1 MAPSSVW
8 KSVRLCVNLAVCAR
22 QPVAR
27 LPAHPGMPAKRET
40 IVLIDSREQP
50 RQKLE
55 QELRGAGYEV
65 FATESCAEGVE
76 AAQKTEPELVIIDAG
91 EAGSCWSDT
100 VAQLKGAATTRF
112 VRILVLSSLGPAE
125 RARAL
130 DLGADDVISRP
141 WENQEF
147 LARVRNQ
154 LRTRRATQAML
165 DQVRIAEEG
174 QQIARTAFDALAVTE
189 KMTKDAFSLD
199 RRLRVGLAGVL
210 GGALLMAALFYIFTR
225 RVEKES
231 RRAYSII
238 SQLENSLAGQQKL
251 VANATRLREEN
262 KGKPSGIED
271 EVQQLRDQS
280 DTLKT
285 QITGAGGDSANVAE
299 LRRELDE
306 TTGRLNRIEGESK
319 IAQGIIHSYSR
330 SVCLLHVSMAFRDK
344 QSGSRV
350 HYAGLNQQGEPIV
363 DSEGKPVLSL
373 EGRGPEV
380 RLDYFGSAFLVASD
394 GRMLTNRHVVE
405 PWWKNDDMAGVA
417 EEGME
422 AVLADI
428 ECYCPDAPRPLRTAV
443 DKISDEADL
452 ATVRVTLDD
461 PKRLP
466 LSLDPQAKGAVSGSP
481 VVLMG
486 YPTGLDAI
494 LARTDDDT
502 VHKIVETS
510 GGSPTTIMTA
520 LASRKLI
527 RPITTQGHL
536 GDILPDKLVYDAQ
549 TTSGGSG
556 GPLFNED
563 GKVIGVNY
571 AILKG
576 FGGSNFGIPI
586 RFAEPLLQ
594 K

>member
-1 MAPSSVW
+1 
-8 KSVRLCVNLAVCAR
+8 
-22 QPVAR
+22 
-27 LPAHPGMPAKRET
+27 MPAKRES
-40 IVLIDSREQP
+40 IILIDAHEQP
-50 RQKLE
+50 RLQLD
-55 QELRGAGYEV
+55 QELRAAGYEV
-65 FATESCAEGVE
+65 YSTESCAEGVE
-76 AAQKTEPELVIIDAG
+76 VAQKTETDLVILDAG

-100 VAQLKGAATTRF
+100 VAQLKGAAATRYAR
-112 VRILVLSSLGPAE
+112 VLVLSSLGPAE

-154 LRTRRATQAML
+154 LRTRRSTHAML

-199 RRLRVGLAGVL
+199 RRLRIGLAGVL
-210 GGALLMAALFYIFTR
+210 GGALLMAGIFYFFTR
-225 RVEKES
+225 RMEKES
-231 RRAYSII
+231 RRTYRVI
-238 SQLENSLAGQQKL
+238 SQLEDTITGQQKL
-251 VANATRLREEN
+251 LAKATQLRQEN
-262 KGKPSGIED
+262 QSKPAGIED
-271 EVQQLRDQS
+271 EMQQLREQS
-280 DTLKT
+280 DTIKT
-285 QITGAGGDSANVAE
+285 QIGSTSDAGNVSE
-299 LRRELDE
+299 LRRQLDE
-306 TTGRLNRIEGESK
+306 TNGRLNRIEGESK
-319 IAQGIIHSYSR
+319 MAQGIIRSYSR

-344 QSGSRV
+344 ESGSHVR
-350 HYAGLNQQGEPIV
+350 YAGLNQKGEPIE
-363 DSEGKPVLSL
+363 DSDGKPVLSL
-373 EGRGPEV
+373 DGRGPEV
-380 RLDYFGSAFLVASD
+380 RLDYFGSAFLVSSD

-405 PWWKNDDMAGVA
+405 PWWKNDDLAGLSEDATEAILA
-417 EEGME
+417 E
-422 AVLADI
+422 I
-428 ECYCPDAPRPLRTAV
+428 ECYCPDSPRPLRTSV
-443 DKISDEADL
+443 DKISQDADL
-452 ATVRVTLDD
+452 ASVRVTLDD
-461 PKRLP
+461 SKRVP
-466 LSLDPQAKGAVSGSP
+466 LTLDTRPTAAVSGTP

-502 VHKIVETS
+502 VHKIVATS
-510 GGSPTTIMTA
+510 GDSPTSIMTA

-536 GDILPDKLVYDAQ
+536 GDILADKLVYDAQ

-571 AILKG
+571 AVLKG

-586 RFAEPLLQ
+586 RLAEPLL
-594 K
+594 KR

>member
-1 MAPSSVW
+1 
-8 KSVRLCVNLAVCAR
+8 
-22 QPVAR
+22 
-27 LPAHPGMPAKRET
+27 MPAKRES
-40 IVLIDSREQP
+40 IILIDAHEQP
-50 RQKLE
+50 RLQLD
-55 QELRGAGYEV
+55 QELRAAGYEV
-65 FATESCAEGVE
+65 YSTESCAEGVE
-76 AAQKTEPELVIIDAG
+76 VAQKTETDLVILDAG

-100 VAQLKGAATTRF
+100 VAQLKGAAATRYAR
-112 VRILVLSSLGPAE
+112 VLVLSSLGPAE

-154 LRTRRATQAML
+154 LRTRRSTHAML

-199 RRLRVGLAGVL
+199 RRLRIGLAGVL
-210 GGALLMAALFYIFTR
+210 GGALLMAGIFYFFTR
-225 RVEKES
+225 RMEKES
-231 RRAYSII
+231 RRTYRVI
-238 SQLENSLAGQQKL
+238 SQLEDTITGQQKL
-251 VANATRLREEN
+251 LAKATQLRQEN
-262 KGKPSGIED
+262 QSKPAGIED
-271 EVQQLRDQS
+271 EMQQLREQS
-280 DTLKT
+280 DTIKT
-285 QITGAGGDSANVAE
+285 QIGSTSDAGNVSE
-299 LRRELDE
+299 LRRQLDE
-306 TTGRLNRIEGESK
+306 TNGRLNRIEGESK
-319 IAQGIIHSYSR
+319 MAQGIIRSYSR

-344 QSGSRV
+344 ESGSHVR
-350 HYAGLNQQGEPIV
+350 YAGLNQKGEPIE
-363 DSEGKPVLSL
+363 DSDGKPVLSL
-373 EGRGPEV
+373 DGRGPEV
-380 RLDYFGSAFLVASD
+380 RLDYFGSAFLVSSD

-405 PWWKNDDMAGVA
+405 PWWKNDDLAGLSEDA
-417 EEGME
+417 TE
-422 AVLADI
+422 AILADI
-428 ECYCPDAPRPLRTAV
+428 ECYCPDSPRPLRTSV
-443 DKISDEADL
+443 DKISQDADL
-452 ATVRVTLDD
+452 ASVRVTLDD
-461 PKRLP
+461 SKRVP
-466 LSLDPQAKGAVSGSP
+466 LTLDTRPTAAVSGTP

-502 VHKIVETS
+502 VHKIVATS
-510 GGSPTTIMTA
+510 GDSPTSIMTA

-536 GDILPDKLVYDAQ
+536 GDILADKLVYDAQ

-571 AILKG
+571 AVLKG

-586 RFAEPLLQ
+586 RLAEPLL
-594 K
+594 KR

>member
-1 MAPSSVW
+1 MA
-8 KSVRLCVNLAVCAR
+8 
-22 QPVAR
+22 
-27 LPAHPGMPAKRET
+27 AKLEK
-40 IVLIDSREQP
+40 IILIDSHEQP
-50 RQKLE
+50 RQALE
-55 QELRGAGYEV
+55 RELAGAGYDV
-65 FATESCAEGVE
+65 YATESCAEGVE
-76 AAQKTEPELVIIDAG
+76 AAQKTEPEIVIIDAG

-100 VAQLKGAATTRF
+100 VAQLRGNASTRN
-112 VRILVLSSLGPAE
+112 VRILVISSLGPAE

-141 WENQEF
+141 WDNQEF
-147 LARVRNQ
+147 LARIRNQ
-154 LRTRRATQAML
+154 LRTRRAAQSML
-165 DQVRIAEEG
+165 DQMRIAEEG

-199 RRLRVGLAGVL
+199 RRLRIGLAGVL
-210 GGALLMAALFYIFTR
+210 GGALLMAGIFYFFTR

-231 RRAYSII
+231 GRASRII
-238 SQLENSLAGQQKL
+238 SQLEDTLASQQKL
-251 VANATRLREEN
+251 VANAARLREEN
-262 KGKPSGIED
+262 HAKPSGIED
-271 EVQQLRDQS
+271 EMQQLRDQT
-280 DTLKT
+280 DTLKA
-285 QITGAGGDSANVAE
+285 QLSSSAGDSGNVAE

-319 IAQGIIHSYSR
+319 AAQSIIHSYSR
-330 SVCLLHVSMAFRDK
+330 SVCLLHVSVAFRDK
-344 QSGSRV
+344 GSGSRV
-350 HYAGLNQQGEPIV
+350 HYAGINPKGQPIE
-363 DSEGKPVLSL
+363 DSDGKPVLSL

-380 RLDYFGSAFLVASD
+380 RLDYFGSAFLVSPS
-394 GRMLTNRHVVE
+394 GQMLTNRHVVE
-405 PWWKNDDMAGVA
+405 PWWKNDDMVSVSQ
-417 EEGME
+417 EGME

-428 ECYCPDAPRPLRTAV
+428 ECYCPDSPRPLRASV

-452 ATVRVTLDD
+452 ATVLVTLDD
-461 PKRLP
+461 IKRVP
-466 LSLDPQAKGAVSGSP
+466 LSLDSRAAGAVSGTS

-502 VHKIVETS
+502 VKKIVDSS
-510 GGSPTTIMTA
+510 GGSPASVMAA

-527 RPITTQGHL
+527 RPVTTQGHL
-536 GDILPDKLVYDAQ
+536 GDILTDKLVYDAQ

-586 RFAEPLLQ
+586 RFADPLLQ

>member
-1 MAPSSVW
+1 MTT
-8 KSVRLCVNLAVCAR
+8 
-22 QPVAR
+22 
-27 LPAHPGMPAKRET
+27 KRES
-40 IVLIDSREQP
+40 IILIDAHDQP
-50 RQKLE
+50 RQ
-55 QELRGAGYEV
+55 ELDQGLRAAGYEV
-65 FATESCAEGVE
+65 FSTPSCAEGVE
-76 AAQKTEPELVIIDAG
+76 VAQKTEPELIILDAG

-100 VAQLKGAATTRF
+100 VTQLKGAAATRYAR
-112 VRILVLSSLGPAE
+112 VLVLSSLGPAE

-199 RRLRVGLAGVL
+199 RRLRIGLAGVL
-210 GGALLMAALFYIFTR
+210 GGALLMAGIFYFFTR

-231 RRAYSII
+231 RRAYRII
-238 SQLENSLAGQQKL
+238 SQLEDTLTGQEKLLAKTNQ
-251 VANATRLREEN
+251 TRQEN
-262 KGKPSGIED
+262 QSKPSGIED
-271 EVQQLRDQS
+271 EMQQLRDQS

-285 QITGAGGDSANVAE
+285 QIGSTSDAGNIAE
-299 LRRELDE
+299 LRRQLDE

-319 IAQGIIHSYSR
+319 IAQGIIRSYAR
-330 SVCLLHVSMAFRDK
+330 SVCLLHVSVAFRDK
-344 QSGSRV
+344 DSGSRV
-350 HYAGLNQQGEPIV
+350 HYAGLNQKGEPIE

-380 RLDYFGSAFLVASD
+380 RLDFFGSAFLVSPD

-405 PWWKNDDMAGVA
+405 PWWKNDDLSGVS

-428 ECYCPDAPRPLRTAV
+428 ECYCPDASRPLHTSV
-443 DKISDEADL
+443 DKISDDADL
-452 ATVRVTLDD
+452 AAVRVTLDD
-461 PKRLP
+461 SKRAP
-466 LSLDPQAKGAVSGSP
+466 LTLDPSSKGAVSGTP

-494 LARTDDDT
+494 LARTDEDT
-502 VHKIVETS
+502 VHKIVDTA
-510 GGSPTTIMTA
+510 GDSPTSIMTA

-586 RFAEPLLQ
+586 HFAEPLL
-594 K
+594 KH

>member
-1 MAPSSVW
+1 MS
-8 KSVRLCVNLAVCAR
+8 
-22 QPVAR
+22 
-27 LPAHPGMPAKRET
+27 AKRES
-40 IVLIDSREQP
+40 IILIDSHEQP

-55 QELRGAGYEV
+55 LELRAAGYEV
-65 FATESCAEGVE
+65 YATESCAEGVE
-76 AAQKTEPELVIIDAG
+76 VAQRTEPELVILDAG

-100 VAQLKGAATTRF
+100 VAQLKGAAATRYS
-112 VRILVLSSLGPAE
+112 RILVLSSLGPAE

-154 LRTRRATQAML
+154 LRTRRVTQSML
-165 DQVRIAEEG
+165 DQARIAEEG

-199 RRLRVGLAGVL
+199 RRLRIGLAGVL
-210 GGALLMAALFYIFTR
+210 GGALLMAGIFYFFTR

-231 RRAYSII
+231 RRAYRII
-238 SQLENSLAGQQKL
+238 SQLEDTLSGQQKL
-251 VANATRLREEN
+251 LESATRLRQEN
-262 KGKPSGIED
+262 RAKPTGIED
-271 EVQQLRDQS
+271 EMQQLRDQS
-280 DTLKT
+280 ETLKT
-285 QITGAGGDSANVAE
+285 QLGSSGGDPGNVAE
-299 LRRELDE
+299 LRRQLDE
-306 TTGRLNRIEGESK
+306 TNGRLNRIEGESK
-319 IAQGIIHSYSR
+319 IAQGIIRSYSR

-344 QSGSRV
+344 ESGSRV
-350 HYAGLNQQGEPIV
+350 HYAGLNQKGEPIE
-363 DSEGKPVLSL
+363 DSDGKPVLSL
-373 EGRGPEV
+373 EGRGPEI
-380 RLDYFGSAFLVASD
+380 RLDYFGSAFLISPD
-394 GRMLTNRHVVE
+394 GHMLTNRHVVE
-405 PWWKNDDMAGVA
+405 PWWKNDDLAGVS

-428 ECYCPDAPRPLRTAV
+428 ECYCPDAPHSLHTSV
-443 DKISDEADL
+443 DQISEAADL
-452 ATVRVTLDD
+452 ATVRVTLDES
-461 PKRLP
+461 KRVP
-466 LSLDPQAKGAVSGSP
+466 LTLDSRPNAAVSGTP

-502 VHKIVETS
+502 VHKIVAST
-510 GGSPTTIMTA
+510 GGSPTSIMAA

-536 GDILPDKLVYDAQ
+536 GDILSDKLVYDAQ

-563 GKVIGVNY
+563 GRVIGVNY
-571 AILKG
+571 AILRG

-586 RFAEPLLQ
+586 RYAEPLV
-594 K
+594 KK

>member
-1 MAPSSVW
+1 MSS
-8 KSVRLCVNLAVCAR
+8 
-22 QPVAR
+22 
-27 LPAHPGMPAKRET
+27 KRES
-40 IVLIDSREQP
+40 IILIDSHEQP

-55 QELRGAGYEV
+55 SELRAAGYEV
-65 FATESCAEGVE
+65 YAAETCAEGVE
-76 AAQKTEPELVIIDAG
+76 VAQKTEPELVILDAG

-100 VAQLKGAATTRF
+100 VAQLKGAAATRYA
-112 VRILVLSSLGPAE
+112 RILVLSSLGPAE

-141 WENQEF
+141 WEHQEF

-154 LRTRRATQAML
+154 LRTRRAAQSML

-199 RRLRVGLAGVL
+199 RRLRIGLAGVL
-210 GGALLMAALFYIFTR
+210 GGALLMAGIFYFFTR
-225 RVEKES
+225 RVEKET
-231 RRAYSII
+231 RRAYRII
-238 SQLENSLAGQQKL
+238 SQLEESIQGQEKL
-251 VANATRLREEN
+251 LTKTNAQRQEN
-262 KGKPSGIED
+262 QAKPAGIED
-271 EVQQLRDQS
+271 EMQQLRDQS
-280 DTLKT
+280 ETLKS
-285 QITGAGGDSANVAE
+285 QLSAARGDAGNVAE
-299 LRRELDE
+299 LRRQLDE

-330 SVCLLHVSMAFRDK
+330 SVCLLHVSVAFRDK
-344 QSGSRV
+344 ESGSRV
-350 HYAGLNQQGEPIV
+350 RYAGLNPKGEPIA

-380 RLDYFGSAFLVASD
+380 RVDFFGSAFLVSSD

-405 PWWKNDDMAGVA
+405 PWWKNDDLAGVS

-428 ECYCPDAPRPLRTAV
+428 ECYCPDSPRSLHASI
-443 DKISDEADL
+443 DKVSQDADL
-452 ATVRVTLDD
+452 ASVKVTLDD
-461 PKRLP
+461 SKRVP
-466 LSLDPQAKGAVSGSP
+466 LTIDSRPSAAVSGTP

-494 LARTDDDT
+494 LARTDDET
-502 VHKIVETS
+502 VHKIVAS
-510 GGSPTTIMTA
+510 NGDSPTSIMTA

-536 GDILPDKLVYDAQ
+536 GDILSDKLVYDAQ

-556 GPLFNED
+556 GPLFNEE

-571 AILKG
+571 AILRG

-586 RFAEPLLQ
+586 RYAEPLL
-594 K
+594 KK

>member
-1 MAPSSVW
+1 MAT
-8 KSVRLCVNLAVCAR
+8 
-22 QPVAR
+22 
-27 LPAHPGMPAKRET
+27 KRES
-40 IVLIDSREQP
+40 IVLIDSHEQP
-50 RQKLE
+50 RQQLD
-55 QELRGAGYEV
+55 QELRAAGYEV

-76 AAQKTEPELVIIDAG
+76 VAQKTEPELVILDAG

-100 VAQLKGAATTRF
+100 VAQLKGAAATRY
-112 VRILVLSSLGPAE
+112 VRVLVLSSLGPAE

-141 WENQEF
+141 WEQGEF

-154 LRTRRATQAML
+154 LRTRRSTQAMQ

-199 RRLRVGLAGVL
+199 RRLRIGLAGVL
-210 GGALLMAALFYIFTR
+210 GGALLMAAIFYFFTR

-231 RRAYSII
+231 SRTYHMI
-238 SQLENSLAGQQKL
+238 SQLEDTLSTQEKL
-251 VANATRLREEN
+251 LSKAAQVRQEYQS
-262 KGKPSGIED
+262 KPAGIED

-280 DTLKT
+280 ETLKT
-285 QITGAGGDSANVAE
+285 QLGSTSDAGNVAE
-299 LRRELDE
+299 LRRQLDE
-306 TTGRLNRIEGESK
+306 TNGRLSRIEGESK
-319 IAQGIIHSYSR
+319 IAQGIIRSYSR

-344 QSGSRV
+344 SSGARV
-350 HYAGLNQQGEPIV
+350 HYAGLNPKGEPIV
-363 DSEGKPVLSL
+363 DSDGKPILQL

-380 RLDYFGSAFLVASD
+380 RLDFFGSAFLVSAD

-405 PWWKNDDMAGVA
+405 PWWKNDDLAGIS
-417 EEGME
+417 EEGTE
-422 AVLADI
+422 AILADI
-428 ECYCPDAPRPLRTAV
+428 ESYCPDALKPLRTSV
-443 DKISDEADL
+443 DKISEEADL
-452 ATVRVTLDD
+452 ATVRVALDD
-461 PKRLP
+461 SRRAP
-466 LSLDPQAKGAVSGSP
+466 LVVDTRSNAAISGTP

-494 LARTDDDT
+494 LARTDEDT
-502 VHKIVETS
+502 VHKIVAAT
-510 GGSPTTIMTA
+510 GGSATNIMSA
-520 LASRKLI
+520 LAGKKLI

-536 GDILPDKLVYDAQ
+536 GDILTDKLVYDAQ

-586 RFAEPLLQ
+586 RFAEPLL
-594 K
+594 KR

>member
-1 MAPSSVW
+1 MA
-8 KSVRLCVNLAVCAR
+8 
-22 QPVAR
+22 
-27 LPAHPGMPAKRET
+27 GKRES
-40 IVLIDSREQP
+40 IVLIDSHEQP
-50 RQKLE
+50 RQQLE
-55 QELRGAGYEV
+55 QDLTAAGYDV
-65 FATESCAEGVE
+65 FGAESCAEGVE
-76 AAQKTEPELVIIDAG
+76 VALKSEPELVIIDAG

-100 VAQLKGAATTRF
+100 VARLKGSAATRY

-147 LARVRNQ
+147 LARIRNQ
-154 LRTRRATQAML
+154 LRTRRAAQSML

-199 RRLRVGLAGVL
+199 RRLRIGLAGVL
-210 GGALLMAALFYIFTR
+210 SGALIMGGIFYFFTR

-231 RRAYSII
+231 TRAYHII
-238 SQLENSLAGQQKL
+238 AQLEDSIAGQQQL
-251 VANATRLREEN
+251 LANASRLRQES
-262 KGKPSGIED
+262 KAKPSGIE
-271 EVQQLRDQS
+271 EEMQQLRDQT

-285 QITGAGGDSANVAE
+285 QLAASAGDSGNVAE

-319 IAQGIIHSYSR
+319 VAQGIIHTFSR
-330 SVCLLHVSMAFRDK
+330 SVCLLHVSVAFRDK
-344 QSGSRV
+344 DSGSRV
-350 HYAGLNQQGEPIV
+350 HYAGLNQKGQPIV
-363 DSEGKPVLSL
+363 DSDGKPVLSL

-380 RLDYFGSAFLVASD
+380 RVDFFGSAFLISSS
-394 GRMLTNRHVVE
+394 GLMLTNRHVVE
-405 PWWKNDDMAGVA
+405 PWWRNDDLSSVA
-417 EEGME
+417 QEGME
-422 AVLADI
+422 ALLADV
-428 ECYCPDAPRPLRTAV
+428 ECYCPDSPRPLRTSVAR
-443 DKISDEADL
+443 ISDEADL
-452 ATVRVTLDD
+452 ATVQVALDD
-461 PKRLP
+461 AKRLP
-466 LSLDPQAKGAVSGSP
+466 LSLDPLAKGAVSGAP
-481 VVLMG
+481 VILMG

-494 LARTDDDT
+494 LARTDDET
-502 VHKIVETS
+502 VKKIVDGS
-510 GGSPTTIMTA
+510 GGNPSSIMTA

-536 GDILPDKLVYDAQ
+536 GDILSDKLVYDAQ

-556 GPLFNED
+556 GPLFNEE

-576 FGGSNFGIPI
+576 FSGSNFGIPI
-586 RFAEPLLQ
+586 RFADSLLGH
-594 K
+594 

>member
-1 MAPSSVW
+1 MST
-8 KSVRLCVNLAVCAR
+8 
-22 QPVAR
+22 
-27 LPAHPGMPAKRET
+27 KRES
-40 IVLIDSREQP
+40 IVLIDAHEQP
-50 RQKLE
+50 RQQLD
-55 QELRGAGYEV
+55 QELRAAGYEV
-65 FATESCAEGVE
+65 FSTESCAEGVE
-76 AAQKTEPELVIIDAG
+76 VAQKTEPELVILDAG

-100 VAQLKGAATTRF
+100 VAQLKGAAATRYA
-112 VRILVLSSLGPAE
+112 RILVLSSLGPAE

-141 WENQEF
+141 WEHQEF

-154 LRTRRATQAML
+154 LRTRRSTQAML
-165 DQVRIAEEG
+165 DQMRIAEEG

-199 RRLRVGLAGVL
+199 RRLRIGLAGVL
-210 GGALLMAALFYIFTR
+210 GGALLMAGIFYFFTH
-225 RVEKES
+225 RVEKETRRTS
-231 RRAYSII
+231 RII
-238 SQLENSLAGQQKL
+238 SQLEDTLTGQEKLLAK
-251 VANATRLREEN
+251 ATQLRQESQS
-262 KGKPSGIED
+262 KPSGIED
-271 EVQQLRDQS
+271 EMQQLRDQS
-280 DTLKT
+280 ETLKT
-285 QITGAGGDSANVAE
+285 QIGITSDAGNVNE
-299 LRRELDE
+299 LRRQLDE
-306 TTGRLNRIEGESK
+306 TNGRLNRIEGESK
-319 IAQGIIHSYSR
+319 IAQGIIRSYAR

-344 QSGSRV
+344 GSGSRV
-350 HYAGLNQQGEPIV
+350 HYAGMNQKGEPIT
-363 DSEGKPVLSL
+363 DSEGKPILEL

-380 RLDYFGSAFLVASD
+380 RLDFFGSAFLVSSD

-405 PWWKNDDMAGVA
+405 PWWKNDELAGVA

-422 AVLADI
+422 AILADI
-428 ECYCPDAPRPLRTAV
+428 ECYCPDAPRPLRTSV

-452 ATVRVTLDD
+452 AAVRVTLDD
-461 PKRLP
+461 SKRAP
-466 LSLDPQAKGAVSGSP
+466 LMLDTRSAGAVSGTP

-502 VHKIVETS
+502 VHKIVASS
-510 GGSPTTIMTA
+510 GGSPTGIMTA

-536 GDILPDKLVYDAQ
+536 GDILADKLVYDAQ

-586 RFAEPLLQ
+586 RFAEPLL
-594 K
+594 KR

>member
-1 MAPSSVW
+1 MST
-8 KSVRLCVNLAVCAR
+8 
-22 QPVAR
+22 
-27 LPAHPGMPAKRET
+27 KRES
-40 IVLIDSREQP
+40 IVLIDTHEQP
-50 RQKLE
+50 RQQLD
-55 QELRGAGYEV
+55 QELRAAGYEIYS
-65 FATESCAEGVE
+65 TESCAEGVE
-76 AAQKTEPELVIIDAG
+76 VAQKTEPELIILDAG

-100 VAQLKGAATTRF
+100 VAQLKGAGATRYA
-112 VRILVLSSLGPAE
+112 RILVLSSLGPAE

-141 WENQEF
+141 WEHQEF

-154 LRTRRATQAML
+154 LRTRRSTQAML

-199 RRLRVGLAGVL
+199 RRLRIGLAGVL
-210 GGALLMAALFYIFTR
+210 GGALLMAGIFYFFTR
-225 RVEKES
+225 RVEKETRRTS
-231 RRAYSII
+231 RII
-238 SQLENSLAGQQKL
+238 SQLEETLTGQEKLLAK
-251 VANATRLREEN
+251 ANELRQEN
-262 KGKPSGIED
+262 QSK
-271 EVQQLRDQS
+271 LRDQS
-280 DTLKT
+280 ETLKT
-285 QITGAGGDSANVAE
+285 QLGSTSDAGNITE
-299 LRRELDE
+299 LRRQLDE
-306 TTGRLNRIEGESK
+306 TNGRLNRIEGESK
-319 IAQGIIHSYSR
+319 IAQGIIRSYTR

-344 QSGSRV
+344 ESGSRV
-350 HYAGLNQQGEPIV
+350 HYAGLNQKGEPIE
-363 DSEGKPVLSL
+363 DSEGKPIIQL

-380 RLDYFGSAFLVASD
+380 RLDFFGSAFLVSSD

-405 PWWKNDDMAGVA
+405 PWWKNDELSGVA

-428 ECYCPDAPRPLRTAV
+428 ECYCPDAPRPLRASV
-443 DKISDEADL
+443 EKISQEADL
-452 ATVRVTLDD
+452 AAVRVTLDD
-461 PKRLP
+461 SKRTP
-466 LSLDPQAKGAVSGSP
+466 LTLDTRPNGAVTGTP

-494 LARTDDDT
+494 LARTDDET
-502 VHKIVETS
+502 VQKIVSTS
-510 GGSPTTIMTA
+510 GDSPTGIMTA

-586 RFAEPLLQ
+586 RYAEPLL
-594 K
+594 KK